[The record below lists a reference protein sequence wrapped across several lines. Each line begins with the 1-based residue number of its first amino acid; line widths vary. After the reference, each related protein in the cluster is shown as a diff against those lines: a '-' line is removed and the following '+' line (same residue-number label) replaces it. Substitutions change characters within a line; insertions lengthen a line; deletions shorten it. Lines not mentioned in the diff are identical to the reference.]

1 MRRAGG
7 AGGGSRAWLPVGTF
21 LGPVRAGRKTI
32 HPKEVTTIMFTI
44 ITIISNI
51 LLWTIFGAVIW
62 AIAPIIQKLI
72 EAAQHVH
79 HFFQ

>member
-1 MRRAGG
+1 MRLGFLPIG
-7 AGGGSRAWLPVGTF
+7 AQP
-21 LGPVRAGRKTI
+21 TI
-32 HPKEVTTIMFTI
+32 HPKEATTIMFNI
-44 ITIISNI
+44 INIIFTI
-51 LLWTIFGAVIW
+51 LLWTVFGAVIW

>member
-1 MRRAGG
+1 MDLSSVPSFARSYAPRISPTG
-7 AGGGSRAWLPVGTF
+7 AQP
-21 LGPVRAGRKTI
+21 TI
-32 HPKEVTTIMFTI
+32 HPKEATTIMFNI
-44 ITIISNI
+44 INIIFTI
-51 LLWTIFGAVIW
+51 LLWTVFGAVIW

>member
-1 MRRAGG
+1 
-7 AGGGSRAWLPVGTF
+7 
-21 LGPVRAGRKTI
+21 
-32 HPKEVTTIMFTI
+32 MFNI
-44 ITIISNI
+44 INIIFNV
-51 LLWTIFGAVIW
+51 LLWTVVGTVIW

>member
-1 MRRAGG
+1 
-7 AGGGSRAWLPVGTF
+7 
-21 LGPVRAGRKTI
+21 
-32 HPKEVTTIMFTI
+32 MFTI

-62 AIAPIIQKLI
+62 AIAPIIQKLLG
-72 EAAQHVH
+72 AAQHVH

>member
-1 MRRAGG
+1 M
-7 AGGGSRAWLPVGTF
+7 GTF
-21 LGPVRAGRKTI
+21 FGPVRAGRKTI
-32 HPKEVTTIMFTI
+32 HPKEATTIMFTI

-62 AIAPIIQKLI
+62 ATVPIIQKLI

>member
-1 MRRAGG
+1 
-7 AGGGSRAWLPVGTF
+7 
-21 LGPVRAGRKTI
+21 
-32 HPKEVTTIMFTI
+32 MFTI
-44 ITIISNI
+44 INII
-51 LLWTIFGAVIW
+51 LTTLFWTILGTVIW

>member
-1 MRRAGG
+1 MFDI
-7 AGGGSRAWLPVGTF
+7 L
-21 LGPVRAGRKTI
+21 TI
-32 HPKEVTTIMFTI
+32 LFTV
-44 ITIISNI
+44 
-51 LLWTIFGAVIW
+51 LLWTVFGTLIW

>member
-1 MRRAGG
+1 LPSHPRHFRAQ
-7 AGGGSRAWLPVGTF
+7 P
-21 LGPVRAGRKTI
+21 TI
-32 HPKEVTTIMFTI
+32 HPKEATTIMFNI
-44 ITIISNI
+44 INIIFTI
-51 LLWTIFGAVIW
+51 LLWTVFGAVIW